1 MLALGGA
8 TAEASHFRLPS
19 EGLLARGDS
28 PGRIDDRSLVVE
40 GLVEGLRGSE
50 YVEHL
55 DSEELRWKESLARLV
70 EKVLWRS
77 CSAGVTRGRGGGRVQ
92 TWSKTSDSRPQPPS
106 LRVGAR
112 DRR

>member
-1 MLALGGA
+1 M
-8 TAEASHFRLPS
+8 
-19 EGLLARGDS
+19 
-28 PGRIDDRSLVVE
+28 
-40 GLVEGLRGSE
+40 EGLRGSE

-55 DSEELRWKESLARLV
+55 DSEELRWKEWLARLV

-77 CSAGVTRGRGGGRVQ
+77 RSAGVTRGRGGGRVQ
-92 TWSKTSDSRPQPPS
+92 TWSKTSDSRPQLPS